1 MKKLM
6 IAILALVLTAA
17 FIGCS
22 FDSLEGY
29 KKAAEK
35 TDQIKKGRTE
45 GEISLVM
52 DFDTTGMTEEQIKE
66 LNYFENMK
74 GSFNVAYDDE
84 LEKGIFRYYLIFG
97 GLGFDLDVFVNGEE
111 IFMKLPVIGK
121 YTRLNEMKKHMADKQ
136 GEGESEII
144 SEETQDAI
152 KEKWLGLLKR
162 EDVFKGK
169 DMVLTTPDGEVK
181 TTEYTIRLNDE
192 QIKSLA
198 EYSIDVLT
206 KDKKLEENYGKYIS
220 KNVEFLKDT
229 SLEKLLS
236 GIKENIKKYTVE
248 SFGYTA
254 YVDIDGYIVNEKV
267 GITLEVDNAEPAAVT
282 RVSYELDIKNWD
294 INKDQE
300 FDFPAL
306 TDENTVEM
314 ENIEQNMPFKIEA
327 LFNKKD

>member
-22 FDSLEGY
+22 FEIFVCYMKSSER
-29 KKAAEK
+29 

-45 GEISLVM
+45 GEISMVM

-66 LNYFENMK
+66 LYYFKNMK

-111 IFMKLPVIGK
+111 IFMKLPVVGK
-121 YTRLNEMKKHMADKQ
+121 YTRLNEMEKHMDDKQ
-136 GEGESEII
+136 GEGEPEVI

-152 KEKWLGLLKR
+152 IEKWLGLLKR
-162 EDVFKGK
+162 EDVFRGK

-181 TTEYTIRLNDE
+181 ANEYTIRLNDE

-198 EYSIDVLT
+198 ENCIDILS
-206 KDKKLEENYGKYIS
+206 KDKKLEENYGKYIR

-229 SLEKLLS
+229 SLKNCFRTLRRILRSILLKAS
-236 GIKENIKKYTVE
+236 DTQPMWI
-248 SFGYTA
+248 
-254 YVDIDGYIVNEKV
+254 
-267 GITLEVDNAEPAAVT
+267 
-282 RVSYELDIKNWD
+282 
-294 INKDQE
+294 
-300 FDFPAL
+300 L
-306 TDENTVEM
+306 TD
-314 ENIEQNMPFKIEA
+314 I
-327 LFNKKD
+327 